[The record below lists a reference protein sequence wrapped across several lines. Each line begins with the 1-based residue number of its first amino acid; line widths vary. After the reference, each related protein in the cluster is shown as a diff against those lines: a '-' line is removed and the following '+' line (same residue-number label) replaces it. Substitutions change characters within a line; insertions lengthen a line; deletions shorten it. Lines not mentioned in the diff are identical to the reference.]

1 MKVNVRHIWIGLMCL
16 VGINT
21 SCTNDDASIPLTG
34 EEAGA
39 GHVVLSYAVA
49 GNTLSRATEAGWNVD
64 WNENDINRLDLF
76 IFREG
81 SFITHYGEQFST
93 TVEAP
98 QDENEETN
106 YKTWEIPATELS
118 PNLIHEGDQVYLIAN
133 CSSVSTSGRLAD
145 LQAASIGELS
155 CHTKQEQFIM
165 TGTAVVGAKSG
176 NDVEITVDLIR
187 VAAKIRLSFTGDT
200 KWTDVSYRF
209 VNYAST
215 SALLEESDE
224 QFAPQLSVYP
234 SVESLEEVTENTAT
248 YYETDDQLVLYSYVN
263 NWYDERV
270 EDPLYGEIPIDET
283 KQTYVLL
290 RAPYPAN
297 SSNYYYYKV
306 PVNFQLPEDNDAVTP
321 DESYKDLYRLQ
332 RNYIYDIT
340 VTIDREGGP
349 EREPVK
355 PKLYYQVMSFD
366 EENIDIP
373 AFK

>member
-1 MKVNVRHIWIGLMCL
+1 MKVNVRHIWIGLVCL

-49 GNTLSRATEAGWNVD
+49 GNTLSRATEAGWND
-64 WNENDINRLDLF
+64 WNENLIKRLDLF
-76 IFREG
+76 IFRDNNG
-81 SFITHYGEQFST
+81 LIKHYGEDLDVSASQN
-93 TVEAP
+93 P
-98 QDENEETN
+98 GETQN
-106 YKTWEIPATELS
+106 YHEWEIPTNELA
-118 PNLIHEGDQVYLIAN
+118 PNEIEQGDQVYLIAN
-133 CSSVSTSGRLAD
+133 CPSVSTIESLAN
-145 LQAASIGELS
+145 LQAVSITGLS

-263 NWYDERV
+263 NWYKEV

-355 PKLYYQVMSFD
+355 PKLYYRVMSFD
-366 EENIDIP
+366 EKNIDIP
-373 AFK
+373 AFE